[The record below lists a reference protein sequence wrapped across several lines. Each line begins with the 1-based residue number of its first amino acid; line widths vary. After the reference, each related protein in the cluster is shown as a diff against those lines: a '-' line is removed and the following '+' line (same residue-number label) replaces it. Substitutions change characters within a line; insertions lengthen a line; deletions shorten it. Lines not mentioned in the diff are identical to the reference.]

1 MTMRSRR
8 RRDGLWAALLLFPAL
23 VLLAA
28 LLALP
33 LAWIV
38 RVSFNE
44 VVSGA
49 SMVSGWTLAN
59 YIHFL
64 GDPWY
69 LKNVLAWTVWISVG
83 ATAITVVISYPLAL
97 MVTGSSGA
105 LKRILL
111 TLVLSPLLIGIVSL
125 VYGWIVLFRGG
136 GLLNQFAMALGL
148 IDEPIRYMY
157 STKGVVI
164 LLVYIGVPFV
174 VLNLMDSLGRI
185 GPSLYEAAANAGANR
200 WQTFLHI
207 TLPLSAP
214 GAISGW
220 IIVFVLNFSA
230 FSIPLMV
237 GSERTTMIGLV
248 VYNRAVS
255 DGNLPFAAAIA
266 MVMVAASAVLIVGF
280 GMLANR
286 LLLRHLGGRA

>member
-1 MTMRSRR
+1 MAPASRK
-8 RRDGLWAALLLFPAL
+8 RDGLWAALLLFPAL
-23 VLLAA
+23 VVLAA

-33 LAWIV
+33 VAWIV

-44 VVSGA
+44 AVAGA

-59 YIHFL
+59 YVGFL

-69 LKNVLAWTVWISVG
+69 LKNVLLWTVWISVA
-83 ATAITVVISYPLAL
+83 ATAITVVVSYPLAL

-136 GLLNQFAMALGL
+136 GLLNQFAIALGL

-157 STKGVVI
+157 STKVVI

-185 GPSLYEAAANAGANR
+185 GPALYEAAANAGANR
-200 WQTFLHI
+200 WQTFVHI

-230 FSIPLMV
+230 FSVPLMV

-266 MVMVAASAVLIVGF
+266 MVMVAASAALIVGF
-280 GMLANR
+280 SAFANR
-286 LLLRHLGGRA
+286 LLLRHLGARA